1 MGKRVLGAA
10 LVLAVALV
18 LAACGPHW
26 VIVRQAAPSPFGPA
40 AKVFVD
46 RVSLEGLMV
55 GEKTEAE
62 WMSEKKADTQD
73 SWEGDKQAM
82 NEEFIQAFY
91 DKAKGVALST
101 TPQGSNFI
109 VRAHFVHYE
118 PGYYAYVVNRAA
130 TIDADLFIQD
140 PAGNVLDEIKL
151 KGAANGISAGGRARS
166 CASQIGGAA
175 GDYVH
180 QRFGL

>member
-1 MGKRVLGAA
+1 MAKRVLGAA
-10 LVLAVALV
+10 LVLATALV
-18 LAACGPHW
+18 LAACGHHW
-26 VIVRQAAPSPFGPA
+26 VIVRQAAPSPFGPG

-62 WMSEKKADTQD
+62 WMSEKKAGTQD

-82 NEEFIQAFY
+82 NEEFMQAFY
-91 DKAKGVALST
+91 DKAKGVALNT
-101 TPQGSNFI
+101 TPQQGSFI

-118 PGYYAYVVNRAA
+118 PGFYAYVVNHDAI
-130 TIDADLFIQD
+130 IDADFFILD

-151 KGAANGISAGGRARS
+151 KGSAGGVSAGGRARS
-166 CASQIGGAA
+166 CAAQIGAA
-175 GDYVH
+175 GGDYVR